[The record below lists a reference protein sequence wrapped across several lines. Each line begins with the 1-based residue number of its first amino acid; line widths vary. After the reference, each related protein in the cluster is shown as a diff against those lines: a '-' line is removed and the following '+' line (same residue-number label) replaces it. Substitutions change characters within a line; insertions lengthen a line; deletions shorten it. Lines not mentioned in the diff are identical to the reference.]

1 MILATVDSSSV
12 QHPCEDKL
20 TIGTTEKVIDHLKE
34 SLDEPEDLDGFDEL
48 P

>member
-1 MILATVDSSSV
+1 MILATVDSSRV
-12 QHPCEDKL
+12 QHPFEDKL
-20 TIGTTEKVIDHLKE
+20 TTGTTETVIDHLKG